1 VALVVA
7 DRVKETTTTTGTGTY
22 TLAGAETGFESF
34 SAVGDGNTTYYCC
47 TDGTDF
53 EVGIGTYTA
62 SGTTLAR
69 TTILQSSNSDAA
81 VNWSAGSRDIFVT
94 QPAEKAVFL
103 DGSGNISIPGTIDGR
118 DLATD
123 GTKLDGIEASADV
136 TDTANVTAAGALMDS
151 EVTNLADVKS
161 FDPADYA
168 TAAQGTTAD
177 SAMQDLVDDTTPQL
191 GGDLQSNGNNIDLA
205 DSDKLTAGTSEDL
218 QLYHDG
224 INSYIDNNTGHLY
237 IRNNVDDDDG
247 SNIYIQAKS
256 GETSIQL
263 LDDQGV
269 YFYYDGSLR
278 MTMVFNTTNSYKPI
292 KLLSNNELQFTPAS
306 GSNVVS
312 LNCPSSLSSDTTVT
326 LPNLT
331 GTVPV
336 FSTAPTSAIT
346 DGSNGQ
352 VLTTNGSGGLSFT
365 TVSGGISNVVDDTT
379 PQLGGDLD
387 TNGND
392 INFPDSANA
401 TFGDDADL
409 VMFHSGTASV
419 IRDTAATAARP
430 LYLQSNETTHGV
442 SITKVNA
449 TEKMARFIPDGA
461 CELYH
466 NDSKKLET
474 TATGVTVT
482 GLLSATTKS
491 FDIPHPTQDG
501 MRLRYGSLEG
511 PENGVYVRGRLT
523 GSSVIELPEHWAG
536 LVDEDSITVQLTA
549 IGKSQDLWVEEVSL
563 QEVKICSR
571 NVDCFYMVMAE
582 RIDVAKLE
590 VEYANQV

>member
-1 VALVVA
+1 MALVLA

-22 TLAGAETGFESF
+22 TLAGAQTGFESF

-151 EVTNLADVKS
+151 EVTNLAQVKAFDSSDYATAAQGSTADSAMQNLSDDTTPQLGGTLDAQGNNITEVEQIGVRDRIFHDDDTNTYLEFNSTDQFRIVTGNVNKFQCLPTEVVFNESGYSFVSFRVESDNNTHMIFVDAGNNRVGIANSTPASALDVTGSITVSGTVDGRDLATDGTKLDGIEASADVTDTANVTAAGALMDSEVTNLADVKS

-177 SAMQDLVDDTTPQL
+177 SAMQDL
-191 GGDLQSNGNNIDLA
+191 
-205 DSDKLTAGTSEDL
+205 
-218 QLYHDG
+218 
-224 INSYIDNNTGHLY
+224 
-237 IRNNVDDDDG
+237 
-247 SNIYIQAKS
+247 
-256 GETSIQL
+256 
-263 LDDQGV
+263 
-269 YFYYDGSLR
+269 
-278 MTMVFNTTNSYKPI
+278 
-292 KLLSNNELQFTPAS
+292 
-306 GSNVVS
+306 
-312 LNCPSSLSSDTTVT
+312 
-326 LPNLT
+326 
-331 GTVPV
+331 
-336 FSTAPTSAIT
+336 
-346 DGSNGQ
+346 
-352 VLTTNGSGGLSFT
+352 
-365 TVSGGISNVVDDTT
+365 VDDTT

-442 SITKVNA
+442 IITKVNA

-523 GSSVIELPEHWAG
+523 GSSVIELPEYWAG